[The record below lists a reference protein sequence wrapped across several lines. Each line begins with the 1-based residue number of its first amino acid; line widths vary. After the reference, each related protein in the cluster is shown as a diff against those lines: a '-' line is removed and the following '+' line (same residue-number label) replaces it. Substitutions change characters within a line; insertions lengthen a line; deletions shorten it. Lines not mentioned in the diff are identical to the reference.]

1 MASHQKTVIIIML
14 AVNTL
19 FATAA
24 TITPNKKLKK
34 PTSSAAEY
42 QRKTIGYH
50 NGCILQCIKGIL

>member
-1 MASHQKTVIIIML
+1 VL
-14 AVNTL
+14 AVITL

-42 QRKTIGYH
+42 QRKTIG
-50 NGCILQCIKGIL
+50 